1 MLYGDQGKHPGL
13 LAELLVKDV
22 APSAK
27 DWEEK

>member
-1 MLYGDQGKHPGL
+1 MLNGGRGMHPGL

-22 APSAK
+22 APSE